1 MATLHIDRLLETC
14 IRRGASDIHL
24 HVGRP
29 PVLRLHGRLRTLE
42 TKVLEPQ
49 DTMSLMKAIT
59 PDRNQQEIQEEGG
72 TDFGFAF
79 GDKGRFRVAVF
90 RQKGNISL
98 TLRLIPTKIMTLE
111 EIGLPPIVKALC
123 RRPRGLFLV
132 TGPTGSG
139 KTTTL
144 AAMINYI
151 NENFD
156 RHIVTIEDPIEY
168 YHTHKKSLCNQR
180 EVGVDVPSFAEACR
194 RVLRQDP
201 DVILVGELR
210 DLETMEA
217 AIRAAET
224 GHLVFST
231 VHTTGCQGTVNRI
244 IDAFPHEQQEQIR
257 VQLSTNLI
265 AVLSQALCPRMNTPG
280 MIAAYEFMV
289 VTPAISNLIRENK
302 TYRIDSSIQ
311 TGKRYG
317 MQLLDEHLFN
327 LYRDGIIAEEEAV
340 DKARNPGELFDKIEA
355 HKRGT
360 AATVM
365 AGEGADKAASD
376 GQCPKCGST
385 AIEKRLGAS
394 GTSTRHCLACDHRW
408 S

>member
-1 MATLHIDRLLETC
+1 MGTLHIDRILETC
-14 IRRGASDIHL
+14 IRRDGSDIHL
-24 HVGRP
+24 TVGRP
-29 PVLRLHGRLRTLE
+29 PVIRVHGHLRSLE
-42 TKVLEPQ
+42 TKVLEPD
-49 DTMSLMKAIT
+49 DTVSLMKAIT

-79 GDKGRFRVAVF
+79 GNAGRFRVSVF
-90 RQKGNISL
+90 RQKGHVTL
-98 TLRLIPTKIMTLE
+98 VLRLIPSKLLSFKD
-111 EIGLPPIVKALC
+111 IGLPSICQALC

-144 AAMINYI
+144 ASMINYI

-156 RHIVTIEDPIEY
+156 RHIVTVEEPIEY
-168 YHTHKKSLCNQR
+168 YHMHKKSLVNQR
-180 EVGVDVPSFAEACR
+180 EVGLDVPSFAEALR

-231 VHTTGCQGTVNRI
+231 VHTTGCQGTINRI

-265 AVLSQALCPRMNTPG
+265 AVLSQALCAKVPKGRV
-280 MIAAYEFMV
+280 AAYEFMV
-289 VTPAISNLIRENK
+289 VTPAIANLIRENK
-302 TYRIDSSIQ
+302 TFRIDSSIQ
-311 TGKRYG
+311 TGKKFG
-317 MQLLDEHLFN
+317 MQLLDEHLLQLFQDH
-327 LYRDGIIAEEEAV
+327 LISAEEAL
-340 DKARNPGELFDKIEA
+340 DHSRNPGEMQDKIEA
-355 HKRGT
+355 IQKGLPIE
-360 AATVM
+360 
-365 AGEGADKAASD
+365 AGGAGGGGQLAKPKGPD
-376 GQCPKCGST
+376 GEPELPPMSKG
-385 AIEKRLGAS
+385 
-394 GTSTRHCLACDHRW
+394 
-408 S
+408 